1 MSLKLNREPEEL
13 CINTIRML
21 SADAVQ
27 NANAGHPG
35 MPMGA
40 AAMAYTL
47 WTQFLKHNP
56 RNPQWF
62 DRDRFVLSGG
72 HGSMLLYSLLYLSG
86 YDLPLEE
93 IKHFRKWGSK
103 TAGHP
108 ERGLVPGV
116 EVTTGPLGQGFAN
129 GVGLAIAE
137 AWLAAR
143 YNRPGHKIVNHY
155 TYAICG
161 DGDLM
166 EGISQEAASLAGHL
180 RLGKLIY
187 LYDQNHIS
195 LAGATEIDFT
205 EDVARRFEASG
216 WHTRVVPD
224 GNDTEDV
231 ARAIREAQAE
241 NQRPSLILAR
251 THIGYGSPHKQDNFS
266 SHGDP
271 LGEDELQATKR
282 ALGWP
287 TMEKFYLPQD
297 SVDYFRQAVPHGE
310 QMEQDWRKKFDA
322 YKQAYP
328 RDAAEFESLVCG
340 HLPQNWDV
348 DLPRWKPTDKPIAT
362 RAAGG
367 EVMNALAKHI
377 PNLMGGSAD
386 LNPSTRTA
394 LKGFGDFQSPEVS
407 GPGTLGAVGG
417 EWSYAGRN
425 IAFGVREHAMGAAVN
440 GMAAH
445 GGLLPFSATF
455 FMFSDYMKPAIRLG
469 ALSHLKAIYIFTHD
483 SIGLGEDGPT
493 HQPIEHLAGLR
504 AIPGLTVIRPADP
517 NETTEAWAFAIQN
530 DGPTLLVLTRQIVA
544 HLDRSGA
551 KNPGVARGAYI
562 LAGAEYG
569 SPDVALIGTGSEV
582 DLCVQASE
590 KLKKFGV
597 KVRVISMPSWSLFE
611 AQDVAYR
618 ESVLP
623 KDLKKRVTVEAGSP
637 VGWHRWAGDEGA
649 VIGVERFGASAPGQE
664 VLSHLGFTADR
675 VAATALRLLGMN
687 SEADQQYGAETVGFH
702 ADILPLFTE
711 QDIRAMSKA
720 FNLASYDDVK
730 AHSAAIYD
738 RLRGVGGAVMPPP
751 PPKGQGP
758 WPQSRIDVFA
768 KWMAGGYRP

>member
-1 MSLKLNREPEEL
+1 MNLKLNRELQEL
-13 CINTIRML
+13 CINTIRIL

-35 MPMGA
+35 LPMGA

-86 YDLPLEE
+86 YDLALEE

-103 TAGHP
+103 AAGHP
-108 ERGLVPGV
+108 ERGLAPGV

-129 GVGLAIAE
+129 GVGLAMAE

-143 YNRPGHKIVNHY
+143 YNRPEHKIVEHY

-180 RLGKLIY
+180 HLGKLIY

-205 EDVARRFEASG
+205 EDVAKRFEASG
-216 WHTRVVPD
+216 WHTRVVSD

-241 NQRPSLILAR
+241 SQRPSLILAR
-251 THIGYGSPHKQDNFS
+251 THIGYGSPHKQDNFTA
-266 SHGDP
+266 HGDP
-271 LGEDELQATKR
+271 LGEEELQATKK

-287 TMEKFYLPQD
+287 AMEKFYLPQD
-297 SVDYFRQAVPHGE
+297 SVEVFRQAVPQGA
-310 QMEQDWRKKFDA
+310 QMEDEWRKKFNA
-322 YKQAYP
+322 YKQAFP
-328 RDAAEFESLVCG
+328 KEAAEFESIVGDKLPPNWDAD
-340 HLPQNWDV
+340 LPQ
-348 DLPRWKPTDKPIAT
+348 WKPTDKPIAT

-367 EVMNALAKHI
+367 EAMNALAKHI
-377 PNLMGGSAD
+377 PNLIGGSAD

-394 LKGFGDFQSPEVS
+394 LKGLGDFQSPEVS

-445 GGLLPFSATF
+445 GGVLPFSATF
-455 FMFSDYMKPAIRLG
+455 FTFSDYMKPAIRLG
-469 ALSHLKAIYIFTHD
+469 ALGHLKVIYVFTHD

-493 HQPIEHLAGLR
+493 HQPVEHLAGLR
-504 AIPGLTVIRPADP
+504 GIPGLTVIRPADA
-517 NETTEAWAFAIQN
+517 NETGEAWAFAVQHN
-530 DGPTLLVLTRQIVA
+530 GPTLLVLTRQPVP
-544 HLDRSGA
+544 HLDRGGA
-551 KNPGVARGAYI
+551 KDPGVARGAYV
-562 LAGAEYG
+562 LADVEGG
-569 SPDVALIGTGSEV
+569 SPDVILIGTGSEV
-582 DLCVQASE
+582 SLCVLARE
-590 KLKKFGV
+590 KLKNFGV
-597 KVRVISMPSWSLFE
+597 KARVVSMPSWSLFE
-611 AQDVAYR
+611 AQEDSYR
-618 ESVLP
+618 EIVLP
-623 KDLKKRVTVEAGSP
+623 RGIKKRVTVEAGSP
-637 VGWHRWAGDEGA
+637 IGWHRWAGDEGA

-664 VLSHLGFTADR
+664 VLAHLGFTADH
-675 VAATALRLLGMN
+675 VAATALRLLGRN
-687 SEADQQYGAETVGFH
+687 NEADW
-702 ADILPLFTE
+702 
-711 QDIRAMSKA
+711 
-720 FNLASYDDVK
+720 
-730 AHSAAIYD
+730 
-738 RLRGVGGAVMPPP
+738 
-751 PPKGQGP
+751 GQG
-758 WPQSRIDVFA
+758 SGATLVTA
-768 KWMAGGYRP
+768 

>member
-1 MSLKLNREPEEL
+1 MNLKPDRELQDL
-13 CINTIRML
+13 CINTIRIL

-27 NANAGHPG
+27 NASAGHPG

-72 HGSMLLYSLLYLSG
+72 HGSMLLYSLLYLCG

-103 TAGHP
+103 TPGHP
-108 ERGLVPGV
+108 ERGVTPGV

-129 GVGLAIAE
+129 GVGIAIAE

-143 YNRPGHKIVNHY
+143 YNRPGHKIVDHY

-166 EGISQEAASLAGHL
+166 EGISHEAASLAGHL

-205 EDVARRFEASG
+205 EDVAKRFDACG
-216 WHTRVVPD
+216 WHTRAVSD

-241 NQRPSLILAR
+241 DQRPSLILAR
-251 THIGYGSPHKQDNFS
+251 THIGYGSPHKQDHFS
-266 SHGDP
+266 AHGDP
-271 LGEDELQATKR
+271 LGEEELQATKK

-287 TMEKFYLPQD
+287 SMEKFYLPQD
-297 SVDYFRQAVPHGE
+297 SVEYFRQAVFRGAQLE
-310 QMEQDWRKKFDA
+310 DDWHKTFDA

-328 RDAAEFESLVCG
+328 KEAAEFERIVSG
-340 HLPQNWDV
+340 GIPQSWDA
-348 DLPRWKPTDKPIAT
+348 DLPKWKPTDKPLAT

-367 EVMNALAKHI
+367 EVMNVLAKHI
-377 PNLMGGSAD
+377 PNLIGGSAD
-386 LNPSTRTA
+386 LNPSTRTP
-394 LKGFGDFQSPEVS
+394 LKGFGDFQSRDAS

-425 IAFGVREHAMGAAVN
+425 IAFGVREHTMGAAVN

-445 GGLLPFSATF
+445 GGVLPFSATF
-455 FMFSDYMKPAIRLG
+455 LQFSDYMKPAIRLG
-469 ALSHLKAIYIFTHD
+469 ALSHLKVIYVFTHD

-504 AIPGLTVIRPADP
+504 AIPGLTVIRPADA
-517 NETTEAWAFAIQN
+517 NETAEAWAFAMQH
-530 DGPTLLVLTRQIVA
+530 DGPTLLVLTRQTVP
-544 HLDRSGA
+544 HLDRGEA
-551 KNPGVARGAYI
+551 KSPGVARGAYV
-562 LAGAEYG
+562 LADAEG
-569 SPDVALIGTGSEV
+569 SSPDVILIGTGSEV
-582 DLCVQASE
+582 SLCMQARE
-590 KLKKFGV
+590 KLRDFGV
-597 KVRVISMPSWSLFE
+597 KTRVVSVPSWSLFE
-611 AQDVAYR
+611 AQGDAYR

-623 KDLKKRVTVEAGSP
+623 RDVKKRVTVEAGSP
-637 VGWHRWAGDEGA
+637 IGWHRWAGNEGVA
-649 VIGVERFGASAPGQE
+649 IGVERFGASAPGQD
-664 VLSHLGFTADR
+664 VLAHLGFTADR
-675 VAATALRLLGMN
+675 VAAAALRLLGKDN
-687 SEADQQYGAETVGFH
+687 EVDPKYGSESTLVTA
-702 ADILPLFTE
+702 
-711 QDIRAMSKA
+711 
-720 FNLASYDDVK
+720 
-730 AHSAAIYD
+730 
-738 RLRGVGGAVMPPP
+738 
-751 PPKGQGP
+751 
-758 WPQSRIDVFA
+758 
-768 KWMAGGYRP
+768 

>member
-1 MSLKLNREPEEL
+1 MNLKVNRELQDL
-13 CINTIRML
+13 CINTIRIL

-62 DRDRFVLSGG
+62 DRDRFILSGG
-72 HGSMLLYSLLYLSG
+72 HGSMLLYSLLYLCG
-86 YDLPLEE
+86 YDLPLDE

-103 TAGHP
+103 APGHP
-108 ERGLVPGV
+108 ERGLTPGV
-116 EVTTGPLGQGFAN
+116 EATTGPLGQGFAN
-129 GVGLAIAE
+129 GVGVAIAE

-143 YNRPGHKIVNHY
+143 YNRPGHKIIDHY

-180 RLGKLIY
+180 HLGKLIY

-205 EDVARRFEASG
+205 EDVAKRFEASG
-216 WHTRVVPD
+216 WHTRAVSD

-231 ARAIREAQAE
+231 ACAIREAQAE
-241 NQRPSLILAR
+241 DQRPSLILAR
-251 THIGYGSPHKQDNFS
+251 THIGYGSPHKQDNFTA
-266 SHGDP
+266 HGDP
-271 LGEDELQATKR
+271 LGEEELQATKK

-287 TMEKFYLPQD
+287 SMEKFYLPQD
-297 SVDYFRQAVPHGE
+297 SVEYFRQAVPQGT
-310 QMEQDWRKKFDA
+310 QMEEEWRKKFDA
-322 YKQAYP
+322 YKEVFP
-328 RDAAEFESLVCG
+328 KEAAEFESIVSG
-340 HLPQNWDV
+340 KLPQDWDV
-348 DLPRWKPTDKPIAT
+348 DLPKWKPTDKPIAT

-367 EVMNALAKHI
+367 EAMNALAKHI
-377 PNLMGGSAD
+377 PNLIGGSAD

-394 LKGFGDFQSPEVS
+394 LKGLGDFQSPEVS

-425 IAFGVREHAMGAAVN
+425 VAFGVREHAMGAAVN

-445 GGLLPFSATF
+445 GGVLPFSATF
-455 FMFSDYMKPAIRLG
+455 FTFSDYMKPAIRLG

-493 HQPIEHLAGLR
+493 HQPVEQLAGLR
-504 AIPGLTVIRPADP
+504 GVPGLTVIRPADP
-517 NETTEAWAFAIQN
+517 NETTEAWVFAVQHN
-530 DGPTLLVLTRQIVA
+530 GPTLLVLTRQTVA

-551 KNPGVARGAYI
+551 KDPGVARGAYV
-562 LAGAEYG
+562 LADAAGG
-569 SPDVALIGTGSEV
+569 SPDVILIGTGSEV
-582 DLCVQASE
+582 SLCVVARE
-590 KLKKFGV
+590 KLKDFGV
-597 KVRVISMPSWSLFE
+597 KARVVSMPSWSLFE
-611 AQDVAYR
+611 AQEESYR

-623 KDLKKRVTVEAGSP
+623 RGIRKRVTVEAASP
-637 VGWHRWAGDEGA
+637 IGWHRWAGDEGT
-649 VIGVERFGASAPGQE
+649 VIGLERFGASAAGQE
-664 VLSHLGFTADR
+664 VLEHLGFTPEH
-675 VAATALRLLGMN
+675 VAAAALRLLGKN
-687 SEADQQYGAETVGFH
+687 NEADKEYGSEATLVTA
-702 ADILPLFTE
+702 
-711 QDIRAMSKA
+711 
-720 FNLASYDDVK
+720 
-730 AHSAAIYD
+730 
-738 RLRGVGGAVMPPP
+738 
-751 PPKGQGP
+751 
-758 WPQSRIDVFA
+758 
-768 KWMAGGYRP
+768 